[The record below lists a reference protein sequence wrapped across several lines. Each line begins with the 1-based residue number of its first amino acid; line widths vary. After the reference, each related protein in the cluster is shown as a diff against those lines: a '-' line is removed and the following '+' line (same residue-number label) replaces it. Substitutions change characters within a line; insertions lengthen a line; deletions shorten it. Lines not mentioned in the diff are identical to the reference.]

1 VAKRVF
7 LHVGAPKS
15 GTTFLQTVLW
25 NNRALLEADNVL
37 LPGRDLFDYNLAI
50 TAIRNPEPRNK
61 LQHRAK
67 ATWRRLREEID
78 AWSGDAV
85 VTNEWF
91 VRADAEQAA
100 RGRRDLADTELHIVY
115 TARAFV
121 HQIPAAWQE
130 TLKIGRG
137 WSMSDFIAG
146 LDDDSAQ
153 WSWWALDPALALERW
168 AGDLPPGRVHV
179 VTVPPKG
186 SDPGLLWKRLC
197 GVLDIDPQRYDATTA
212 EANESLGAESARLL
226 ERMGPELRTAIG
238 ADDAPWTE
246 QYRWIRRYLGHEL
259 LVPRGGSLLGV
270 NAEQAAALHARSVA
284 AANALGEAG
293 YDIVGDLDDLRLADP
308 PAGSRDPSSVTDAE
322 MLDVAVPLVADLFAR
337 VREATLRAEQ
347 AEKAEKALA
356 SQASGEGEGNHSDDG
371 ERVLRGGLSRDI
383 DGERGQTERSLGGS
397 PLPSTDRV
405 YFLVF
410 SADGADG
417 ITRTVFSLAN
427 QLVKTHAVEII
438 SLYRRRRRLFFP
450 LDRRIVVSNLED
462 ARPIGPKGNRI
473 GGLVRAREVPR
484 DRGRLRAFLDKRG
497 SRVVSPKAAPD
508 MSLLTDLLLRRKLRS
523 LPPGVLISTR
533 PSLHAAAARYS
544 RRDMITIGQDH
555 LNFESRS
562 MTPGILKLVQD
573 SVRKLDGFVVLTPGD
588 QRDYTASMPK
598 ADTVIEAIPNAVPW
612 DIGEASPL
620 DSKIAIAA
628 GRFVERKG
636 FPRLVEAY
644 EPVAR
649 AHPDWQLHLYGKGEQ
664 QDLIEREI
672 AERGLDDHVI
682 LQGHTD
688 KFAEALAGASM
699 FVTGSHAEGFPM
711 VMIEAM
717 SYGLPVVSFDIPRG
731 PSDIIVDGDNGR
743 LLADGDMEGFSE
755 AMLQLV
761 GDDDVRRR
769 MGLAAHAS
777 AKEYEIEAI
786 AARWE
791 ALFTQ
796 LVERRRRLT

>member
-1 VAKRVF
+1 VAKRLF
-7 LHVGAPKS
+7 LHIGAPKS

-37 LPGRDLFDYNLAI
+37 LPGRDLFDYNLAV
-50 TAIRNPEPRNK
+50 TALRHPQPHTK

-67 ATWRRLREEID
+67 ATWRRLREEMD
-78 AWSGDAV
+78 AWSGDAI

-91 VRADAEQAA
+91 VRANAEQAA
-100 RGRRDLADTELHIVY
+100 RARRDLADAELHIVY

-130 TLKIGRG
+130 TLKLGRG
-137 WSMSDFIAG
+137 RSMSDFIAG
-146 LDDDSAQ
+146 LDDDKAQ

-168 AGDLPPGRVHV
+168 SADLPPDRVHV
-179 VTVPPKG
+179 VTVPPPG
-186 SDPGLLWKRLC
+186 SDPGLLWTRLC
-197 GVLDIDPQRYDATTA
+197 SVLGIDPQRYDSTTA
-212 EANESLGAESARLL
+212 EANESLGAEAARLL
-226 ERMGPELRTAIG
+226 ERMGPDLRSAIG

-259 LVPRGGSLLGV
+259 LVPLAGSRIGA
-270 NAEQAAALHARSVA
+270 NPEQAAALHARSVA
-284 AANALGEAG
+284 AAHALGDAG

-308 PAGSRDPSSVTDAE
+308 PLRSRDPSSVTDAE

-337 VREATLRAEQ
+337 VREATLRAER
-347 AEKAEKALA
+347 AEKALT
-356 SQASGEGEGNHSDDG
+356 SGDDDGEGNRSTDRG
-371 ERVLRGGLSRDI
+371 RVPRGGLSRNI
-383 DGERGQTERSLGGS
+383 EEQRGPTDRSLGGS
-397 PLPSTDRV
+397 EVPSTDRV

-450 LDRRIVVSNLED
+450 LDRRIVVTNLED
-462 ARPIGPKGNRI
+462 ARPIGPKGKPV
-473 GGLVRAREVPR
+473 GGLVRAREVPQ
-484 DRGRLRAFLDKRG
+484 DRGRLRAFLDNRP
-497 SRVVSPKAAPD
+497 SRLVSPRAAPD
-508 MSLLTDLLLRRKLRS
+508 MSRLTDRLLRRKLSRLS
-523 LPPGVLISTR
+523 PGVLISTR
-533 PSLHAAAARYS
+533 PSLHAAAARFAS
-544 RRDMITIGQDH
+544 RDMITIGQDH

-562 MTPGILKLVQD
+562 ATPGILKLVQD
-573 SVRKLDGFVVLTPGD
+573 SAERLDGFVVLTPGD
-588 QRDYTASMPK
+588 QRDYTASMPQ
-598 ADTVIEAIPNAVPW
+598 ANTVVEAIPNAVPW
-612 DIGEASPL
+612 EIGEASPL

-628 GRFVERKG
+628 GRFVERKA

-649 AHPDWQLHLYGKGEQ
+649 AHPDWQLHIYGKGEQ
-664 QDLIEREI
+664 QELIEREI
-672 AERGLDDHVI
+672 AERGLGRQVI
-682 LQGHTD
+682 LKGHTH

-699 FVTGSHAEGFPM
+699 FVTGSRAEGFPM

-717 SYGLPVVSFDIPRG
+717 SHGLPVVSFDIPRG

-743 LLADGDMEGFSE
+743 LLADGDLAGFSE
-755 AMLQLV
+755 AMLQLA

-769 MGLAAHAS
+769 MGLAAYAS
-777 AKEYEIEAI
+777 AKQYEIEPI

-796 LVERRRRLT
+796 LLERRRRLT

>member
-25 NNRALLEADNVL
+25 NNRALLEADNIL
-37 LPGRDLFDYNLAI
+37 LPGRDLFDYNLAM

-61 LQHRAK
+61 LQQRAK
-67 ATWRRLREEID
+67 ATWRRLRAEMD
-78 AWSGDAV
+78 AWPGDAV

-100 RGRRDLADTELHIVY
+100 RGRHDLADTELHIVY

-130 TLKIGRG
+130 TLKLGRG
-137 WSMSDFIAG
+137 WSMSDFISG
-146 LDDDSAQ
+146 LDDDQAQ

-168 AGDLPPGRVHV
+168 AGDLPPDRIHV

-197 GVLDIDPQRYDATTA
+197 SVLGIDPQRYDATTA
-212 EANESLGAESARLL
+212 EANESLGAEAAGLL
-226 ERMGPELRTAIG
+226 ERMGPELRAAIG

-259 LVPRGGSLLGV
+259 LVPLGGSRIGAD
-270 NAEQAAALHARSVA
+270 AEQAAALHDRSVA
-284 AANALGEAG
+284 VANALGEAG

-308 PAGSRDPSSVTDAE
+308 PAGSRDPSTVTDSE

-337 VREATLRAEQ
+337 VRAVTLRAEQ
-347 AEKAEKALA
+347 AEKAQM
-356 SQASGEGEGNHSDDG
+356 SQVIDAGEAEGNRSDGG
-371 ERVLRGGLSRDI
+371 ERIRRGGLSRDL
-383 DGERGQTERSLGGS
+383 DGPRGSSDRSLGGS
-397 PLPSTDRV
+397 PVPSADRV

-417 ITRTVFSLAN
+417 ITRTVFALAN
-427 QLVKTHAVEII
+427 KLVETHSVEII
-438 SLYRRRRRLFFP
+438 SVYRRRRRLFFP
-450 LDRRIVVSNLED
+450 LDRRIVVTNLED
-462 ARPIGPKGNRI
+462 ARPIGPKGKRV
-473 GGLVRAREVPR
+473 GGLVRAREVPH
-484 DRGRLRAFLDKRG
+484 DRGRLRAFLDKRP
-497 SRVVSPKAAPD
+497 SRLVSPKAAPD
-508 MSLLTDLLLRRKLRS
+508 MSLLTDVLLRRKLRRLS
-523 LPPGVLISTR
+523 PGVLISTR
-533 PSLHAAAARYS
+533 PSLHAAAARYAP
-544 RRDMITIGQDH
+544 RDMITIGQDH

-562 MTPGILKLVQD
+562 AQPGILKLVQAGAA
-573 SVRKLDGFVVLTPGD
+573 RLDGFVVLTPGD
-588 QRDYTASMPK
+588 QRDYTDAMPE

-612 DIGEASPL
+612 AIGEASPL
-620 DSKIAIAA
+620 DSKIVIAA
-628 GRFVERKG
+628 GRFVERKA

-649 AHPDWQLHLYGKGEQ
+649 AHPDWQLHIYGKGEQ
-664 QDLIEREI
+664 QELIEREI
-672 AERGLDDHVI
+672 AERGLDEHVI
-682 LQGHTD
+682 LKGHTD
-688 KFAEALAGASM
+688 KFAAALGGASM
-699 FVTGSHAEGFPM
+699 FVTGSRAEGFPM

-717 SYGLPVVSFDIPRG
+717 SHGLPVVSFDIPRG

-743 LLADGDMEGFSE
+743 LLADGDMAGFSE
-755 AMLQLV
+755 ALLQLV
-761 GDDDVRRR
+761 GDDDLRRR
-769 MGLAAHAS
+769 MGLAAHAT
-777 AKEYEIEAI
+777 AKQYDVEAI
-786 AARWE
+786 ATRWE

>member
-1 VAKRVF
+1 MAKRVF

-25 NNRALLEADNVL
+25 NNRALLEADKIL
-37 LPGRDLFDYNLAI
+37 LPGRDLFDHNLAV

-67 ATWRRLREEID
+67 ATWRRLREEMD

-85 VTNEWF
+85 ITNEWF

-115 TARAFV
+115 TARALV
-121 HQIPAAWQE
+121 HQVPAAWQE
-130 TLKIGRG
+130 TLKVGRG
-137 WSMSDFIAG
+137 WAMNDFIAG

-153 WSWWALDPALALERW
+153 WSWLALDPALALKRW
-168 AGDLPPGRVHV
+168 VGDLPPGRIHV

-197 GVLDIDPQRYDATTA
+197 AVLDIDPQRYDASTA
-212 EANESLGAESARLL
+212 EANESLGAEAARLL

-238 ADDAPWTE
+238 ADEASWTE
-246 QYRWIRRYLGHEL
+246 QYRWIRRYMGHEL
-259 LVPRGGSLLGV
+259 LVPRGGSRIGA
-270 NAEQAAALHARSVA
+270 NAEQAAALHARSVT
-284 AANALGEAG
+284 AANALGDAG

-308 PAGSRDPSSVTDAE
+308 PAGSRDPSSVSDSE
-322 MLDVAVPLVADLFAR
+322 MLDVAIPLVADLFAR
-337 VREATLRAEQ
+337 VREATLRAEH
-347 AEKAEKALA
+347 AEKA
-356 SQASGEGEGNHSDDG
+356 QASEATDDG
-371 ERVLRGGLSRDI
+371 EHEGESNRSDRGERVIGGGLSRDV
-383 DGERGQTERSLGGS
+383 DGERGSTDRSIGGS
-397 PLPSTDRV
+397 PVPSTDRV

-450 LDRRIVVSNLED
+450 LDRRVVVTNLED
-462 ARPIGPKGNRI
+462 ARPIGPKGNRT
-473 GGLVRAREVPR
+473 GGLVRAREVPQ
-484 DRGRLRAFLDKRG
+484 DRGRLRAFLDKRR
-497 SRVVSPKAAPD
+497 SRLVPPKAAPD

-523 LPPGVLISTR
+523 LTPGVLITAR
-533 PSLHAAAARYS
+533 PSLHAAAVRYAP
-544 RRDMITIGQDH
+544 RDMITIGQDH
-555 LNFESRS
+555 LNFETRS
-562 MTPGILKLVQD
+562 TTPAILKLVQD
-573 SVRKLDGFVVLTPGD
+573 SARRLDSFVVLTPGD
-588 QRDYTASMPK
+588 QRDYAAAMPE
-598 ADTVIEAIPNAVPW
+598 ADTVIEAIPNGVPW
-612 DIGEASPL
+612 AIGEASPL

-649 AHPDWQLHLYGKGEQ
+649 AHPDWQLHIYGKGTQ

-672 AERGLDDHVI
+672 TERGLNDHVI
-682 LQGHTD
+682 LKGHVD
-688 KFAEALAGASM
+688 KFAEELAGASM
-699 FVTGSHAEGFPM
+699 FVTGSYAEGFPM

-743 LLADGDMEGFSE
+743 LLPDGDIAGFSE

-777 AKEYEIEAI
+777 AKQYEIEAI
-786 AARWE
+786 ATRWE

-796 LVERRRRLT
+796 LVERRAG